1 MKTVNK
7 KRVSTKPARSV
18 SRKTSATRKR
28 TGSARDQITARQVL
42 PYFLSFCLVVCIVA
56 IVALG
61 YRSATASTFFNVV
74 SVDVRGA
81 ERASKTEVESIAL
94 SETERTGSWNADL
107 DLIKSR
113 VEKLPFV
120 RSASV
125 SRVLPNGV
133 RVAIIEKQPAALVE
147 LPSGPTLV
155 DENGAIIAASI
166 KPEPELPFAM
176 TGWEEAKTLQAEKD
190 NKLRVKLYRAMVSE
204 WRQADLLG
212 RVKAV
217 NTKDLRE
224 LIVLSED
231 SGNRVA
237 ISIGRENFGENLKNG
252 LMAITGKG
260 ETFEGVALSG
270 SNMRLMPRVA
280 K

>member
-1 MKTVNK
+1 MKTVSR
-7 KRVSTKPARSV
+7 KRIDAKPARSV
-18 SRKTSATRKR
+18 SKRTSAAKKR
-28 TGSARDQITARQVL
+28 ASTTRDQITARQVL
-42 PYFLSFCLVVCIVA
+42 PYFLSLCLVVCIVA

-61 YRSATASTFFNVV
+61 YQSATASNFFNVV
-74 SVDVRGA
+74 SVEVKGT
-81 ERASKTEVESIAL
+81 ERASKTEVESIVL
-94 SETERTGSWNADL
+94 SATERTGSWNADL
-107 DLIKSR
+107 DMIKAR
-113 VEKLPFV
+113 IEKLAFV

-147 LPSGPTLV
+147 LVSGPTLV
-155 DENGAIIAASI
+155 DENGAVIAASI
-166 KPEPELPFAM
+166 KPEPDLPFAI
-176 TGWEEAKTLQAEKD
+176 TGWEEAKTLQAEKE
-190 NKLRVKLYRAMVSE
+190 NKQRVKLYQAMVSE
-204 WRQADLLG
+204 WRRADLLG
-212 RVKAV
+212 RVISV

-270 SNMRLMPRVA
+270 SNMRLMPRIS

>member
-1 MKTVNK
+1 MRTVSK
-7 KRVSTKPARSV
+7 KRVSAKPARSA
-18 SRKTSATRKR
+18 SRKTSAARKR
-28 TGSARDQITARQVL
+28 TGTTRDQITARHVL
-42 PYFLSFCLVVCIVA
+42 PYFLSFCLVVCIVG

-61 YRSATASTFFNVV
+61 YRSATASNFFNVV
-74 SVDVRGA
+74 SVDVTGA
-81 ERASKTEVESIAL
+81 ERASKIEVESIVL

-107 DLIKSR
+107 DLIKAR
-113 VEKLPFV
+113 IEQLAFV

-155 DENGAIIAASI
+155 DENGSVIAASI
-166 KPEPELPFAM
+166 KHEPELPFAI

-190 NKLRVKLYRAMVSE
+190 NKQRVKLYQAMVGE
-204 WRQADLLG
+204 WRQSGLLG
-212 RVKAV
+212 RVKSV

-237 ISIGRENFGENLKNG
+237 ISVGRENFGENLKNG

-270 SNMRLMPRVA
+270 SNMRLMPRIS

>member
-1 MKTVNK
+1 MKTVSR
-7 KRVSTKPARSV
+7 KRAIAKPARSV
-18 SRKTSATRKR
+18 SRKPSAAKKR
-28 TGSARDQITARQVL
+28 TGSSRDQITARQVL
-42 PYFLSFCLVVCIVA
+42 PYFLSFCLVVCIGA

-61 YRSATASTFFNVV
+61 YSSATASGFFKVV
-74 SVDVRGA
+74 SVEVNGV
-81 ERASKTEVESIAL
+81 ERASKTEVESIVL

-107 DLIKSR
+107 DSIKAR
-113 VEKLPFV
+113 VEKLAFV

-133 RVAIIEKQPAALVE
+133 RVAIIEKQPAALVD

-155 DENGAIIAASI
+155 DENGAVIAASI
-166 KPEPELPFAM
+166 KPEPELPFAI

-190 NKLRVKLYRAMVSE
+190 NKQRVKLYQAMVSE
-204 WRQADLLG
+204 WRRADLLG
-212 RVKAV
+212 RVKSV

-237 ISIGRENFGENLKNG
+237 ISVGRENFGENLKNG

-260 ETFEGVALSG
+260 ETFEGVTLSG
-270 SNMRLMPRVA
+270 SNMRLMPRVS